1 MEWSRW
7 YSIGGGEV
15 TMAGLVLP
23 IISSA
28 VRSPWFKA
36 TRDLTTS
43 YGDHEGRLTPV
54 TFERP
59 IVEEYRVL
67 RTKAGIFDVPEV
79 PLEIRGPDAAAFLD
93 YVFTRPVSTMA
104 VDRGRYGIMCH
115 NDGGIVCDGVVF
127 RLAKDRFWYV
137 HADRDVFT
145 WLQALKPGYN
155 VEIRDPGAWAIQIQ
169 GPTSLEI
176 LDACVDGGAP
186 EGFKY
191 YHARQVTMGD
201 QPVLISR
208 TGWTAELGFEV
219 YNMEPNV
226 DGMALWS
233 HLMAAGKPHGM
244 EILSTYAMNPRRIE
258 AGIMNYGTDMDWGT
272 TPFDLGLEGFVDFDH
287 DFVGRDAL
295 RVSERAPRFS
305 GFMTEA
311 KDIKWGSPVLE
322 NGKEVG
328 HVKAFEQSPTLGIG
342 VGYVLFDTPEAMTA
356 NTLTVKGREGNKHSL
371 TLHALPFFDVDK
383 NIPRGIEIVEFKK

>member
-1 MEWSRW
+1 
-7 YSIGGGEV
+7 
-15 TMAGLVLP
+15 MAGMILP

-36 TRDLTTS
+36 TRDLTTA

-59 IVEEYRVL
+59 IAEEYRVL

-79 PLEIRGPDAAAFLD
+79 PLEIRGPDAGAFLD

-104 VDRGRYGIMCH
+104 VDRGRYGLMCH
-115 NDGGIVCDGVVF
+115 HGGGIACDGVVF
-127 RLAKDRFWYV
+127 RLAEDWFWYV

-145 WLQALKPGYN
+145 WLQALKPGYD

-169 GPTSLEI
+169 GPISLEI

-191 YHARQVTMGD
+191 YHARQVTMGG
-201 QPVLISR
+201 QPVLISQ

-219 YNMEPNV
+219 YNMDPHV

-233 HLMAAGKPHGM
+233 HLMAAGRPHGM
-244 EILSTYAMNPRRIE
+244 EILSTYAMNPRRLE
-258 AGIMNYGTDMDWGT
+258 AGIMNYGTDMGWDT
-272 TPFDLGLEGFVDFDH
+272 TPFDLGLGAFVDFGH
-287 DFVGRDAL
+287 DFVGLDAL
-295 RVSERAPRFS
+295 QSADQSPRFS
-305 GFMTEA
+305 GFVTEA
-311 KDIKWGSPVLE
+311 KDIKWSSPVFA
-322 NGKEVG
+322 GPDPVG
-328 HVKAFEQSPTLGIG
+328 RVKAFEASPTLGTGI
-342 VGYVLFDTPEAMTA
+342 GYVLFENADAMTA
-356 NTLTVKGREGNKHSL
+356 DAFTVKDRTGDQHSL
-371 TLHALPFFDVDK
+371 TLHQLPFFDPDK
-383 NIPRGIEIVEFKK
+383 RIPRGLEVMEFTG

>member
-1 MEWSRW
+1 
-7 YSIGGGEV
+7 
-15 TMAGLVLP
+15 MAGMILP

-36 TRDLTTS
+36 TRELTS
-43 YGDHEGRLTPV
+43 AYGDHEGRLTPV
-54 TFERP
+54 TFEGP
-59 IVEEYRVL
+59 IAEEYRVL

-93 YVFTRPVSTMA
+93 YVFTRPVSTMG
-104 VDRGRYGIMCH
+104 VDRGRYGLMCH
-115 NDGGIVCDGVVF
+115 DEGGIACDGVVF
-127 RLAKDRFWYV
+127 RLAEDWFWYV

-145 WLQALKPGYN
+145 WLHALKLGYD

-169 GPTSLEI
+169 GPTSLDI

-186 EGFKY
+186 EEFKY
-191 YHARQVTMGD
+191 YHSRKVTMGG

-219 YNMEPNV
+219 YNMDPHV

-233 HLMAAGKPHGM
+233 HLIAAGAPHGM

-258 AGIMNYGTDMDWGT
+258 AGIMNYGTDMGWDT
-272 TPFDLGLEGFVDFDH
+272 TPFDLGLGDFVDFEH

-295 RVSERAPRFS
+295 RDTELSPRFS

-311 KDIKWGSPVLE
+311 KDIKWESPVLAS
-322 NGKEVG
+322 GKAVG
-328 HVKAFEQSPTLGIG
+328 RVKAFEPSPTLGTGI
-342 VGYVLFDTPEAMTA
+342 GYVLFDTPEAMSA
-356 NTLTVKGREGNKHSL
+356 NAFTVKGRNGNEYPL
-371 TLHALPFFDVDK
+371 ALHALPFFDPDK
-383 NIPRGIEIVEFKK
+383 RIPRGLEVMEFKG

>member
-1 MEWSRW
+1 
-7 YSIGGGEV
+7 
-15 TMAGLVLP
+15 MAGMILP

-36 TRDLTTS
+36 TRDLTS
-43 YGDHEGRLTPV
+43 AYGDHEGRLTPV
-54 TFERP
+54 TFEGP
-59 IVEEYRVL
+59 IAEEYRVL

-104 VDRGRYGIMCH
+104 VDRGRYGLMCL
-115 NDGGIVCDGVVF
+115 DGGGIACDGVVF
-127 RLAKDRFWYV
+127 RLAEDWFWYV
-137 HADRDVFT
+137 HADRDGFT
-145 WLQALKPGYN
+145 WLHALKLGYD

-191 YHARQVTMGD
+191 YHARQVTMGG

-219 YNMEPNV
+219 YNMDPHV

-233 HLMAAGKPHGM
+233 HLMAAGRPHGM

-258 AGIMNYGTDMDWGT
+258 AGIMNYGTDMGWDT
-272 TPFDLGLEGFVDFDH
+272 TPFDLGLGAFVDFGH
-287 DFVGRDAL
+287 DFVGLDAL
-295 RVSERAPRFS
+295 QSADQSPRFS
-305 GFMTEA
+305 GFVTEA
-311 KDIKWGSPVLE
+311 KDIKWRSPVFA
-322 NGKEVG
+322 GPDPVG
-328 HVKAFEQSPTLGIG
+328 RVKAFEASPTLGTGI
-342 VGYVLFDTPEAMTA
+342 GYVLFENADAMTA
-356 NTLTVKGREGNKHSL
+356 DAFTVKDRTGTQHSL
-371 TLHALPFFDVDK
+371 TLHQLPFFDPDK
-383 NIPRGIEIVEFKK
+383 RIPRGLEVMEFTG

>member
-1 MEWSRW
+1 
-7 YSIGGGEV
+7 
-15 TMAGLVLP
+15 MAGMILP

-36 TRDLTTS
+36 TCDLTTA

-54 TFERP
+54 TFDRS
-59 IVEEYRVL
+59 IADEYRVL
-67 RTKAGIFDVPEV
+67 RTRAGIFDVPER
-79 PLEIRGPDAAAFLD
+79 PLEIRGQGAAAFLD

-104 VDRGRYGIMCH
+104 VDRGRYGLMCH
-115 NDGGIVCDGVVF
+115 HGGGIACDGVIF
-127 RLAKDRFWYV
+127 RLAKDWFWYV

-145 WLQALKPGYN
+145 WLQALSLGHD

-186 EGFKY
+186 EEFKY
-191 YHARQVTMGD
+191 YHSRKVTMGG

-219 YNMEPNV
+219 YNMDPHV

-233 HLMAAGKPHGM
+233 HLIVAGAPHGM

-258 AGIMNYGTDMDWGT
+258 AGIMNYGTDMGWDT
-272 TPFDLGLEGFVDFDH
+272 TPFDLGLGDFVDFEH

-295 RVSERAPRFS
+295 RATERSPRFS
-305 GFMTEA
+305 GFMAEA
-311 KDIKWGSPVLE
+311 KDIKWGSPVLASG
-322 NGKEVG
+322 NAVG
-328 HVKAFEQSPTLGIG
+328 RVKAFEPSPTLGTGI
-342 VGYVLFDTPEAMTA
+342 GYVLFDTPEAMSA
-356 NTLTVKGREGNKHSL
+356 NAFTVKGRNGNEYPL
-371 TLHALPFFDVDK
+371 ALHALPFFDADK
-383 NIPRGIEIVEFKK
+383 RIPRGLEVMEFKG

>member
-1 MEWSRW
+1 
-7 YSIGGGEV
+7 
-15 TMAGLVLP
+15 
-23 IISSA
+23 

-36 TRDLTTS
+36 TRDLTTA

-59 IVEEYRVL
+59 IAEEYRVL

-79 PLEIRGPDAAAFLD
+79 PLEIRGPDAGAFLD
-93 YVFTRPVSTMA
+93 YVFTRPVSTVA
-104 VDRGRYGIMCH
+104 VDRGRYGLMCH
-115 NDGGIVCDGVVF
+115 HGGGIACDGVVF
-127 RLAKDRFWYV
+127 RLAEDWFWYV

-145 WLQALKPGYN
+145 WLQALKPGYD

-169 GPTSLEI
+169 GPISLEI

-191 YHARQVTMGD
+191 YHARQVTMGG

-219 YNMEPNV
+219 YNMDRDV

-233 HLMAAGKPHGM
+233 HLMAAGRPHGM

-258 AGIMNYGTDMDWGT
+258 AGIMNYGTDMGWDT
-272 TPFDLGLEGFVDFDH
+272 TPFDLGLGDFVDFGH

-295 RVSERAPRFS
+295 QTAERAPRFS
-305 GFMTEA
+305 GFVAEA
-311 KDIKWGSPVLE
+311 KDIKWGSPVLAS
-322 NGKEVG
+322 GKAVG
-328 HVKAFEQSPTLGIG
+328 RVKAFELSPTLGTGI
-342 VGYVLFDTPEAMTA
+342 GYVLFDTPAAMSA
-356 NTLTVKGREGNKHSL
+356 NALTVKGRDGNEHPL
-371 TLHALPFFDVDK
+371 ALHALPFFDADK
-383 NIPRGIEIVEFKK
+383 RIPRGLEIMEFKGCMI

>member
-1 MEWSRW
+1 
-7 YSIGGGEV
+7 
-15 TMAGLVLP
+15 MAGLVLP
-23 IISSA
+23 IISSCA
-28 VRSPWFKA
+28 RSPWFKA
-36 TRDLTTS
+36 TREITTA

-54 TFERP
+54 TFDRLATD
-59 IVEEYRVL
+59 EYRVL
-67 RTKAGIFDVPEV
+67 RTRAGIFDVPER

-104 VDRGRYGIMCH
+104 VDRGRYGLICH
-115 NDGGIVCDGVVF
+115 HGGGIACDGVVF
-127 RLAKDRFWYV
+127 RLAEDWFWYV

-145 WLQALKPGYN
+145 WLQALGPGYD

-186 EGFKY
+186 EDFKY
-191 YHARQVTMGD
+191 YHSRQVTMGG

-219 YNMEPNV
+219 YNMEPHV

-233 HLMAAGKPHGM
+233 HLITAGRPYGM

-258 AGIMNYGTDMDWGT
+258 AGIMNYGTDMGWDT
-272 TPFDLGLEGFVDFDH
+272 TPFDLGLGGFVDFDH

-295 RVSERAPRFS
+295 QTAERSPRFT
-305 GFMTEA
+305 GFTTEA
-311 KDIKWGSPVLE
+311 RDIKWGSPVLAS
-322 NGKEVG
+322 GKAVG
-328 HVKAFEQSPTLGIG
+328 CVKAFELSPTLGMG
-342 VGYVLFDTPEAMTA
+342 VGYVLFDTPDAMAA
-356 NTLTVKGREGNKHSL
+356 NAYTVKGRDGNEHTL
-371 TLHALPFFDVDK
+371 TLHALPFFDPDK
-383 NIPRGIEIVEFKK
+383 CIPRGLEVVEFTG

>member
-1 MEWSRW
+1 MD
-7 YSIGGGEV
+7 
-15 TMAGLVLP
+15 MAGMVLP

-36 TRDLTTS
+36 THDLTTA

-59 IVEEYRVL
+59 IAEEYRVL
-67 RTKAGIFDVPEV
+67 RTKAGIFDVPER
-79 PLEIRGPDAAAFLD
+79 PLEIRGQDAAAFLD

-104 VDRGRYGIMCH
+104 VDRGRYGLMCH
-115 NDGGIVCDGVVF
+115 DGGGIACDGVVF
-127 RLAKDRFWYV
+127 RLAEDWFWYV

-145 WLQALKPGYN
+145 WLHALKPGYD

-176 LDACVDGGAP
+176 LDACVDGGPP
-186 EGFKY
+186 EEFKY
-191 YHARQVTMGD
+191 YHSRQVTMGG

-219 YNMEPNV
+219 YNMDPHV

-233 HLMAAGKPHGM
+233 HLMGAGAPHGM

-258 AGIMNYGTDMDWGT
+258 AGIMNYGTDMDWET
-272 TPFDLGLEGFVDFDH
+272 TPFDLGLGNFVDFDH

-295 RVSERAPRFS
+295 RATERAPRFS
-305 GFMTEA
+305 GFVTDA
-311 KDIKWGSPVLE
+311 ADVKWGALVYVGADPV
-322 NGKEVG
+322 GRI
-328 HVKAFEQSPTLGIG
+328 KAFEPSPTLGKGI
-342 VGYVLFDTPEAMTA
+342 GYVLFNSVDAMA
-356 NTLTVKGREGNKHSL
+356 ADAFNVKDRQGTEHNL
-371 TLHALPFFDVDK
+371 TLHQLPFFDPDK
-383 NIPRGIEIVEFKK
+383 KIPRGIAAMEFTG

>member
-1 MEWSRW
+1 
-7 YSIGGGEV
+7 
-15 TMAGLVLP
+15 MAGMILP

-36 TRDLTTS
+36 TRDLTTA

-59 IVEEYRVL
+59 IAEEYRVL

-79 PLEIRGPDAAAFLD
+79 PLEIRGPDAGAFLD
-93 YVFTRPVSTMA
+93 YVFTRPVSTVA
-104 VDRGRYGIMCH
+104 VDRGRYGLMCH
-115 NDGGIVCDGVVF
+115 HGGGIACDGVVF
-127 RLAKDRFWYV
+127 RLAEDWFWYV

-145 WLQALKPGYN
+145 WLQALKPGYD

-169 GPTSLEI
+169 GPISLEI

-191 YHARQVTMGD
+191 YHARQVTMGG

-219 YNMEPNV
+219 YNMDPHV

-233 HLMAAGKPHGM
+233 HLMAAGRTHGM

-258 AGIMNYGTDMDWGT
+258 AGIMNYGTDMGWDT
-272 TPFDLGLEGFVDFDH
+272 TPFDLGLGAFVDFGH
-287 DFVGRDAL
+287 DFVGLDAL
-295 RVSERAPRFS
+295 QSADQSPRFS
-305 GFMTEA
+305 GFVTEA
-311 KDIKWGSPVLE
+311 KDIKWRSPVFA
-322 NGKEVG
+322 GPDPVG
-328 HVKAFEQSPTLGIG
+328 RVKAFEASPTLGTGI
-342 VGYVLFDTPEAMTA
+342 GYVLFENADAMTA
-356 NTLTVKGREGNKHSL
+356 DAFTVKDRTGDQHSL
-371 TLHALPFFDVDK
+371 TLHQLPFFDPDK
-383 NIPRGIEIVEFKK
+383 RIPRGLEVMEFTG

>member
-1 MEWSRW
+1 
-7 YSIGGGEV
+7 
-15 TMAGLVLP
+15 MAGMILP

-36 TRDLTTS
+36 TRDLTTA

-59 IVEEYRVL
+59 IAEEYRVL

-79 PLEIRGPDAAAFLD
+79 PLEIRGPDAGAFLD

-104 VDRGRYGIMCH
+104 VDRGRYGLMCH
-115 NDGGIVCDGVVF
+115 HGGGIACDGVVF
-127 RLAKDRFWYV
+127 RLAEDWFWYV

-145 WLQALKPGYN
+145 WLQALKPGYD

-169 GPTSLEI
+169 GPISLEI

-191 YHARQVTMGD
+191 YHARQVTMGG

-219 YNMEPNV
+219 YNMDPHV

-233 HLMAAGKPHGM
+233 HLMAAGRPHGM

-258 AGIMNYGTDMDWGT
+258 AGIMNYGTDMGWDT
-272 TPFDLGLEGFVDFDH
+272 TPFDLGLGAFVDFGH
-287 DFVGRDAL
+287 DFVGLDAL
-295 RVSERAPRFS
+295 QSADQSPRFS
-305 GFMTEA
+305 GFVTEA
-311 KDIKWGSPVLE
+311 KDIKWRSPVFA
-322 NGKEVG
+322 GPDPVG
-328 HVKAFEQSPTLGIG
+328 RVKAFEASPTLGTGI
-342 VGYVLFDTPEAMTA
+342 GYVLFENADAMTA
-356 NTLTVKGREGNKHSL
+356 DAFTVKDRTGDQHSL
-371 TLHALPFFDVDK
+371 TLHQLPFFDPDK
-383 NIPRGIEIVEFKK
+383 RIPRGLEVMEFTG